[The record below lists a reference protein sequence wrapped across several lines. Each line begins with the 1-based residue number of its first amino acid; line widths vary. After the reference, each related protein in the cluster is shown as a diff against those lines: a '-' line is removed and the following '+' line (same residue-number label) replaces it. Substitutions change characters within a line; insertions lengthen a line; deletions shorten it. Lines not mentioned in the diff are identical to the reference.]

1 MNMRNVCVWH
11 DTSFPT
17 WSQHISHMS
26 ASSSVCWFHVGND
39 VSCHTHT
46 FLIFIQIYIVSETC
60 DSANYVDTVNGISMP
75 ASRWGP
81 RVTDVTRGCRSALT
95 RVFQYSLSH
104 AYVHSSR
111 HELVLGA
118 SISKS
123 PGWGALNISKAACF
137 SMRVLSIPRMWPS
150 HCNFLSLIHF
160 SRSNVLPSVASSLI
174 DLSVITNRQ
183 NLLLNKNEHMH
194 TFDSENG
201 NGEKI
206 CRDMHTYSS
215 INMCVNINHR
225 LHN

>member
-60 DSANYVDTVNGISMP
+60 DSANYVDTVNGITMS

-81 RVTDVTRGCRSALT
+81 RATDVTRGCRSALT

-104 AYVHSSR
+104 AYVHSSL
-111 HELVLGA
+111 HELVLGT

-123 PGWGALNISKAACF
+123 RCCGTLNISKAACF
-137 SMRVLSIPRMWPS
+137 TIRSLSILRIGS
-150 HCNFLSLIHF
+150 NHYSFLTPIHF
-160 SRSNVLPSVASSLI
+160 SRSNVLPSVVSSLI
-174 DLSVITNRQ
+174 DLSVIT
-183 NLLLNKNEHMH
+183 LTMLEV
-194 TFDSENG
+194 
-201 NGEKI
+201 
-206 CRDMHTYSS
+206 Y
-215 INMCVNINHR
+215 
-225 LHN
+225 